1 MEVSDFLDLEKKYSC
16 KIIAVSKLQSKEK
29 IISLARLGFQN
40 FGENYIQEA
49 LEKQEQLSR
58 LNLQWHLIGPIQK
71 NKTRK
76 ILGKFSLIHSIDSI
90 EIAERINSQISEN
103 SERSQKQ
110 DVLLQVN
117 LANEATKHGFH
128 EQNLEN
134 ALAKLTLMSRLN
146 VIGLMTMPP
155 LENMAEMNRQYFTK
169 LRSLRDKLALKE
181 LSMGTS
187 HDYQVALDE
196 GATMIRLGTVLFG
209 ERPLKGK

>member
-1 MEVSDFLDLEKKYSC
+1 MEASDFLNLEKKYSC
-16 KIIAVSKLQSKEK
+16 KIIAVSKLQSQEK
-29 IISLARLGFQN
+29 IVALARLGFQN

-49 LEKQEQLSR
+49 LEKQEQLSH
-58 LNLQWHLIGPIQK
+58 LNLRWHLIGPIQK
-71 NKTRK
+71 NKSRK
-76 ILGKFSLIHSIDSI
+76 ILRRFSLIHSIDSI
-90 EIAERINSQISEN
+90 EIAERINAQLSEN
-103 SERSQKQ
+103 SHGSQKQ
-110 DVLLQVN
+110 DILLQVN
-117 LANEATKHGFH
+117 LANEATKHGFD

-134 ALAKLTLMSRLN
+134 ALSKLTQLGRLN

-155 LENMAEMNRQYFTK
+155 LENEAEMNRQYFIK
-169 LRSLRDKLALKE
+169 LRKLRDKLALKE